1 MVVKKNVLITGG
13 AGFIGLSIAKY
24 LSERNNKIHIFDNL
38 SRGKLDKDFKI
49 LLKKKNVFFYKINLN
64 SKIKIKLKNI
74 SHIFHLAGSVGVK
87 NINKDA
93 YGSFFNNVT
102 SLKNI
107 IDMFKKTKKKI
118 KIILFSTSEVYS
130 PIIEEKRV
138 KFPIKEN
145 NNVLIKNN
153 IIKRDAYF
161 LSKIFNEKII
171 QLSNINYLI
180 LRPHNIYG
188 PRMGFSHV
196 IPELIKKMSK
206 TRKGKRNKISV
217 FSPNHKRAF
226 CFIDDAVDQIIKLSF
241 NNRINNEIFN
251 IGNMSEEISMIN
263 LAKKIREFFTH
274 KIHLK
279 NGKIT
284 KGSPKRR
291 IPNMKKTFKFVKN
304 QKLTNLNLGLL
315 KTFKWYQKKI

>member
-1 MVVKKNVLITGG
+1 MIC
-13 AGFIGLSIAKY
+13 
-24 LSERNNKIHIFDNL
+24 
-38 SRGKLDKDFKI
+38 
-49 LLKKKNVFFYKINLN
+49 LKKQ
-64 SKIKIKLKNI
+64 
-74 SHIFHLAGSVGVK
+74 
-87 NINKDA
+87 
-93 YGSFFNNVT
+93 
-102 SLKNI
+102 
-107 IDMFKKTKKKI
+107 KKKI

-206 TRKGKRNKISV
+206 TRKGKKIKYL
-217 FSPNHKRAF
+217 FF
-226 CFIDDAVDQIIKLSF
+226 LQGIK
-241 NNRINNEIFN
+241 E
-251 IGNMSEEISMIN
+251 
-263 LAKKIREFFTH
+263 H
-274 KIHLK
+274 
-279 NGKIT
+279 
-284 KGSPKRR
+284 
-291 IPNMKKTFKFVKN
+291 FV
-304 QKLTNLNLGLL
+304 LL
-315 KTFKWYQKKI
+315 MMLLIK